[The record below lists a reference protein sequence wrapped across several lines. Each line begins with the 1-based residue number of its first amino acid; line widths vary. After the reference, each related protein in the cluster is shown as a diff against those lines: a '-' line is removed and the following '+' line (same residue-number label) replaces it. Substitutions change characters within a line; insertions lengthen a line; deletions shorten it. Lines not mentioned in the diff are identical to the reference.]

1 MTILI
6 TGAGLIGCRTASLLA
21 ARGERPVLLDLRPN
35 EAAIASLVPDGKA
48 TIVAGDVS
56 DRAAM
61 RDLFKRHGVTQVV
74 HTAAAL
80 SLAIRERPT
89 LAFDVNLGGTVALLE
104 AARATGVKR
113 FLYASSTTV
122 AYSTF
127 GDPLT
132 APVKEDLAM
141 RVASQAPR
149 SFYAAAKLAG
159 EWFVRLYGDQFE
171 LDWAALRYAAV
182 LGLWAGPNNSVP
194 GGLMAKLLGQG
205 AIGGKVRID
214 DKLYLWTRGE
224 DFVDARDVAAAN
236 VAALDAPALPSRVY
250 NIASGR
256 MTSVADFVAA
266 ARRVRPNLSIEAADV
281 PPTGFAGFP
290 WPRDYAFDIS
300 AAAKDFGYRPAHDVE
315 SSLRDALPVV

>member
-1 MTILI
+1 MTVLI
-6 TGAGLIGCRTASLLA
+6 TGAGLIGCRTAALLA
-21 ARGERPVLLDLRPN
+21 ARGEKPVLLDLRPN
-35 EAAIASLVPDGKA
+35 AAAIASLVPDGKA

-61 RDLFKRHGVTQVV
+61 LELFERYGITKVV

-80 SLAIRERPT
+80 SLAIRERPA

-132 APVKEDLAM
+132 APVKEDLAIRM
-141 RVASQAPR
+141 ASQAPR
-149 SFYAAAKLAG
+149 SLYAAAKLAG
-159 EWFVRLYGDQFE
+159 EWFVRLYGDQFGFE
-171 LDWAALRYAAV
+171 WAALRYAAV
-182 LGLWAGPNNSVP
+182 LGLWAGANNSVP
-194 GGLMAKLLGQG
+194 GGLMARLLGQG
-205 AIGGKVRID
+205 AVGGKVRVD
-214 DKLYLWTRGE
+214 DKLYLWARGE
-224 DFVDARDVAAAN
+224 DFIDARDAAAAN
-236 VAALDAPALPSRVY
+236 VAALDAPSLPSRVY

-266 ARRVRPNLSIEAADV
+266 AKRVRPDLAIETADV

-290 WPRDYAFDIS
+290 WPRDHAFDIS
-300 AAAKDFGYRPAHDVE
+300 AAAADLGFCPTHDVE
-315 SSLRDALPVV
+315 SSLRNALPFV